1 MAFAMDY
8 TELEELYAKAGGK
21 FRLTVLLQRRVN
33 ELVRGAPRLVKLD
46 KSAEKDYIRIALEEL
61 KQNMIS
67 LAPDD
72 ETLRMKKTE

>member
-8 TELEELYAKAGGK
+8 TELEDLYAKAGGK

-46 KSAEKDYIRIALEEL
+46 KGAEKDYIRIALEEL

-72 ETLRMKKTE
+72 ETPLKKTE

>member
-1 MAFAMDY
+1 MAFAMEY
-8 TELEELYAKAGGK
+8 SELEDLYQKAGGK

-46 KSAEKDYIRIALEEL
+46 QSAEKDFIRIALEEL
-61 KQNMIS
+61 KRDLIS

-72 ETLRMKKTE
+72 ETVIKAK

>member
-72 ETLRMKKTE
+72 ETPLKKTE

>member
-8 TELEELYAKAGGK
+8 TELGELYAKAGGK

-46 KSAEKDYIRIALEEL
+46 KGAEKDYIRIALEEL

-72 ETLRMKKTE
+72 ETPLKKTE